1 MAIINMEGIT
11 MKKAE
16 LNKIINECYR
26 EFDERPNTDDR
37 SWRAYQDEV
46 RELYAIVRRHFGKSA
61 AKKYTVAYFSDGTST
76 TFSGKMI
83 YSQTV
88 DALKTL

>member
-1 MAIINMEGIT
+1 

-26 EFDERPNTDDR
+26 EFDERPNTDDC
-37 SWRAYQDEV
+37 SWKAYREEV
-46 RELYAIVRRHFGKSA
+46 RTLYAIVRRHFGESA
-61 AKKYTVAYFSDGTST
+61 AKKYTIDYFADST
-76 TFSGKMI
+76 ADSFEEKMI

-88 DALKTL
+88 DALKIL

>member
-1 MAIINMEGIT
+1 

-16 LNKIINECYR
+16 LNATLDECYR
-26 EFDERPNTDDR
+26 EFDERQASDDF
-37 SWRAYQDEV
+37 SWKAYQDEV
-46 RELYAIVRRHFGKSA
+46 RTLYAIVRRHFGKAA
-61 AKKYTVAYFSDGTST
+61 AKKHTIAYFSDGTIT